1 MLFARYQIFF
11 DALKSAV
18 STCSSPDCGQI
29 WGQKRFLTRG
39 GRCLPIPAGKR
50 FLCARLLEFQ
60 QLLSGIYCRPLIP
73 NLWIIIRFSAAHPAG
88 TVNLALGKSSG
99 GATRPRGDKL
109 FASKLAEDSL
119 LTMDCAHALFTVVTA
134 ISVQLYSLLD
144 SSGRLQESSRKHA
157 LLQATYLPRR
167 KSVIP
172 HHFNPFCFGY
182 CTSAGAEMQ
191 GVFPSQA
198 YHFLPRDKQ
207 RIRPWAKSVSRQGW
221 PAGSR
226 FKFGILPLGG
236 DAGPLAGKG
245 KAIFHNGANPHCQQF
260 GAVGAVIDLL

>member
-1 MLFARYQIFF
+1 MAWADSPKRLNSIFSGTFQWFLTISTTFHSLFA
-11 DALKSAV
+11 ALNSTV
-18 STCSSPDCGQI
+18 SECSGADCGQI

-39 GRCLPIPAGKR
+39 GRCLLIPAGKR

-88 TVNLALGKSSG
+88 AVDLPLGKSSG
-99 GATRPRGDKL
+99 GATRPCRDKL

-119 LTMDCAHALFTVVTA
+119 LAMDRAHALFTVVTA

-167 KSVIP
+167 KTVIT
-172 HHFNPFCFGY
+172 HHFNPFCCLGY
-182 CTSAGAEMQ
+182 CTSAG
-191 GVFPSQA
+191 GVKQVFSARRA
-198 YHFLPRDKQ
+198 YQFFTRL
-207 RIRPWAKSVSRQGW
+207 
-221 PAGSR
+221 
-226 FKFGILPLGG
+226 FKE
-236 DAGPLAGKG
+236 
-245 KAIFHNGANPHCQQF
+245 
-260 GAVGAVIDLL
+260 